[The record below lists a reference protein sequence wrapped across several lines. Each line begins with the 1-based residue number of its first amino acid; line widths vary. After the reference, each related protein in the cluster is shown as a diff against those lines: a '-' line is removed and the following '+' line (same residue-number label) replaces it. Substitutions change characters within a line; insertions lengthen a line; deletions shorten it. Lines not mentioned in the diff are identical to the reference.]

1 LDLAAATR
9 VMGILN
15 VTPDS
20 FADGASYASPAD
32 AVEAALR
39 MEADGAEIID
49 VGGESTRPGASPV
62 EAAEELRRVLPVI
75 EGIRRRSK
83 VRLSIDTTK
92 GEVARAALGAGVDLV
107 NDVSALSDGAMVP
120 PFATHACR
128 SSSCTGGGREPC
140 RTTSCTDLIHEV
152 EQFLRQIVER
162 AVAAGILGD
171 KILVDPGL
179 GFGKSAAGNLSILH
193 ELARFHGVGR
203 PLVIGASRKSFIG
216 TTLDLPVSDRLEG
229 SLAVAA
235 YAAWNGAH
243 VIRTHDV
250 RETKRVTRMID
261 AIRRA

>member
-1 LDLAAATR
+1 
-9 VMGILN
+9 MGILN

-49 VGGESTRPGASPV
+49 VGGESTRPGAAAV

-75 EGIRRRSK
+75 EGIRRRSR

-92 GEVARAALGAGVDLV
+92 GEVARAALGAGADLV
-107 NDVSALSDGAMVP
+107 NDVSALSDGAMVAAVRDARVP
-120 PFATHACR
+120 VVLMHR
-128 SSSCTGGGREPC
+128 RGEP
-140 RTTSCTDLIHEV
+140 RTMQNDVVYQDLIHEV

-162 AVAAGILGD
+162 AVAAGIGGD

-179 GFGKSAAGNLSILH
+179 GFGKSAAGNLRILH
-193 ELARFHGVGR
+193 ELTRFHGVGR

-216 TTLDLPVSDRLEG
+216 ATLDLPVSDRLEG

-235 YAAWNGAH
+235 TAAWNGAH

-261 AIRRA
+261 AILRA